1 MNYVYPLGSVVALKE
16 DAMEVVIVS
25 YNIKDK
31 NKNYEY
37 VGCGLIDGYDPE
49 RVYVFNNDEILY
61 PIFIGQNNQEMRK
74 ITELVGKKYSP
85 PIIHFLPV
93 GSVVS
98 LKNKNRVMIIG
109 FLEYDIKEEKFYEY
123 LGIDYEDEMPLYFN
137 KEDITDILFVGMQ
150 TESSIGF
157 SILLEELNRDLKDG
171 KNIREK
177 YSELMKKMLNSN
189 EQEVETLEEGGS

>member
-1 MNYVYPLGSVVALKE
+1 MNFVYALGSVVALKE

-25 YNIKDK
+25 YNVKDK

-49 RVYVFNNDEILY
+49 RIYIFNNDEILY
-61 PIFIGQNNQEMRK
+61 PIFIGQKNQEMRK

-98 LKNKNRVMIIG
+98 LKNKNRVMVIG

-123 LGIDYEDEMPLYFN
+123 LGVDYEDDMPLYFN

-150 TESSIGF
+150 TEASIGF
-157 SILLEELNRDLKDG
+157 SIFLEELDHDLKDG
-171 KNIREK
+171 KNLNEK
-177 YSELMKKMLNSN
+177 YTEIMKKMFSRE
-189 EQEVETLEEGGS
+189 EQENGKLEEGGS